1 MKKLK
6 NCDKR
11 AAVIFLAPSVSGFLL
26 FFLLPFVIGIY
37 YSLVDST
44 VSGRFVGL
52 ANYMEL
58 LKNPVFMKACRNT
71 AIFTAVSVPLNMLLS
86 LILAI
91 LLNKRVAARDFLRT
105 CFITPLVIPVSSV
118 VLIWQVIFDIS
129 GSLNG
134 FLTGLGV
141 LPVDWMK
148 SDWARLVI
156 IVVYLWKNTGYN
168 MVLFIAGLQNIPNE
182 YYEAADMDGAGR
194 RHKFFRIT
202 LIYLTPIAF
211 FIFVMS
217 IINSFKV
224 FRETYLIAGAYPH
237 DSIYMLQHYMNNV
250 FASLDYQKLTSAAFL
265 MAVVIYMLVTVFFR
279 LERKINSSIY

>member
-1 MKKLK
+1 MKQLK
-6 NCDKR
+6 NYDKR
-11 AAVIFLAPSVSGFLL
+11 AAIIFLAPSIAGFLL
-26 FFLLPFVIGIY
+26 FFLLPFLVGIY

-44 VSGRFVGL
+44 VSARFVGL
-52 ANYMEL
+52 ANYTGL
-58 LKNPVFMKACRNT
+58 LKNPVFINASCNT
-71 AIFTAVSVPLNMLLS
+71 AVFTAVSVPLNMLLS
-86 LILAI
+86 LGLAI
-91 LLNKRVAARDFLRT
+91 LLNKRAAARDFLRT

-134 FLTGLGV
+134 FLAVFGV

-148 SDWARLVI
+148 TGWARLVI

-168 MVLFIAGLQNIPNE
+168 MVLFIAGLQNIPYE
-182 YYEAADMDGAGR
+182 YYEAADMDGAGS
-194 RHKFFRIT
+194 RHKFFHIT
-202 LIYLTPIAF
+202 LVYLMPVAF

-217 IINSFKV
+217 IINSFKA

-237 DSIYMLQHYMNNV
+237 DSIYMLQHYMNNT

-265 MAVVIYMLVTVFFR
+265 MAVVVYLLVTIFFR